1 MMHNV
6 RLSNIQKK
14 YSECKESSEAAT
26 VQFNLQGEWRTS
38 SDDKQFGGTLLF
50 PQGELNL
57 EADFP
62 PFLGGEG
69 RAPSALAYCFYGA
82 MSCYGSTFATQAAM
96 AGLEIETL
104 KINLNLSVDFRCAL
118 GIGSFPPLKGFE
130 FKVNIQSGASN
141 DDIQKIKKLTDERC
155 PAIWAMQNPVPFT
168 TTAVKVS

>member
-14 YSECKESSEAAT
+14 HSECKKFPEAAT
-26 VQFNLQGEWRTS
+26 VEFNLHGEWRTS
-38 SDDKQFGGTLLF
+38 PNNNQFGGTLSF

-96 AGLEIETL
+96 ADLEIDRHQHLISPACMGPKRESPRFFGGGRFHSL
-104 KINLNLSVDFRCAL
+104 ECIIRQIWPSSERSHQVLSKILY
-118 GIGSFPPLKGFE
+118 
-130 FKVNIQSGASN
+130 
-141 DDIQKIKKLTDERC
+141 
-155 PAIWAMQNPVPFT
+155 
-168 TTAVKVS
+168 

>member
-1 MMHNV
+1 MHNV
-6 RLSNIQKK
+6 RLSNIRDK
-14 YSECKESSEAAT
+14 YSECKKFPKAAM
-26 VQFNLQGEWRTS
+26 VEFNLHGEWRTS
-38 SDDKQFGGTLLF
+38 PSDKQFGGTLSF
-50 PQGELNL
+50 PQGELKL

-62 PFLGGEG
+62 PFLGGDG

-96 AGLEIETL
+96 TGLEINSL
-104 KINLNLSVDFRCAL
+104 KINLKLSVDFRGAL

-130 FKVNIQSGASN
+130 FKVNIQSDASD
-141 DDIQKIKKLTDERC
+141 DDIQKVKKLTDERC